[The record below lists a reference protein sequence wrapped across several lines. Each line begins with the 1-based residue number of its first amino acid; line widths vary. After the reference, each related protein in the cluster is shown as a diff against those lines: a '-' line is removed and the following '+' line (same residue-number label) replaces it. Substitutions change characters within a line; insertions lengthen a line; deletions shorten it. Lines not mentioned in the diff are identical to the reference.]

1 MRERAPKPRPVRRRD
16 VYTEAD
22 GLFGRITDLVIENP
36 VRSGGFVMVAMVI
49 GTIISNAAYFQT
61 AHHPAPF
68 FATRT
73 ETADPAAPTPRIR
86 AAVPNAAGTGAGAGS
101 APPLPTAA
109 PDPAALVS
117 DSQTA
122 LAALK
127 LYDGPV
133 DGKLGPQTRAAVSAF
148 EKRLGL
154 VPTGQ
159 PNARLLVQ
167 MKKALSRTGAA
178 EAEDI
183 TPPALIPM
191 PAIAVGEGAPGSD
204 PSATGSVDPTQS
216 AARIRKVQTAL
227 NDIGYGPIR
236 VDGKGGGDTAD
247 AIRRFEL
254 DNGLPLSGEASDAVM
269 AKLVLIGA
277 MKSI

>member
-1 MRERAPKPRPVRRRD
+1 MPERAPKPRPVRRRD

-22 GLFGRITDLVIENP
+22 GLFGRITDLVLENP

-68 FATRT
+68 FVTRA
-73 ETADPAAPTPRIR
+73 EDDAAAPTPPAPRIR
-86 AAVPNAAGTGAGAGS
+86 AATANPAGGATG

-109 PDPAALVS
+109 PDPAQLVS
-117 DSQTA
+117 ETQTA
-122 LAALK
+122 LVALK

-154 VPTGQ
+154 SATGQ
-159 PNARLLVQ
+159 PSARLLTQ
-167 MKKALSRTGAA
+167 MKKALGKTGAA
-178 EAEDI
+178 EASEPV
-183 TPPALIPM
+183 PPALIPTT
-191 PAIAVGEGAPGSD
+191 AVAGGEGGATD
-204 PSATGSVDPTQS
+204 PAATGSVDPAQS
-216 AARIRKVQTAL
+216 AARIRKVQAAL

-236 VDGKGGGDTAD
+236 VDGKGGGDTED

-254 DNGLPLSGEASDAVM
+254 DNGLPLTGEANDALM

-277 MKSI
+277 LKSI

>member
-1 MRERAPKPRPVRRRD
+1 MRERASKPRPVRRRD

-49 GTIISNAAYFQT
+49 GTIISNAAFFQT
-61 AHHPAPF
+61 AHHPSPF
-68 FATRT
+68 FSTRVD
-73 ETADPAAPTPRIR
+73 EADPAVPMPRIR
-86 AAVPNAAGTGAGAGS
+86 AAIANSGAMT
-101 APPLPTAA
+101 PPRPAAA
-109 PDPAALVS
+109 PDPETLVADTQAS
-117 DSQTA
+117 

-127 LYDGPV
+127 LYDGPL

-154 VPTGQ
+154 TPTGQ
-159 PNARLLVQ
+159 PSARLLVQ
-167 MKKALSRTGAA
+167 MRKALPRTGAA
-178 EAEDI
+178 EAVDI
-183 TPPALIPM
+183 APPALIPT
-191 PAIAVGEGAPGSD
+191 PVVGEATPGAPTSD
-204 PSATGSVDPTQS
+204 PAATGSVDLAQS
-216 AARIRKVQTAL
+216 AARLRKVQAAL

-236 VDGKGGGDTAD
+236 VDGKGGGATSD

-254 DNGLPLSGEASDAVM
+254 DNGLPLSGEAGDAVL

>member
-1 MRERAPKPRPVRRRD
+1 MPERAPKPRPVRRRD

-22 GLFGRITDLVIENP
+22 GLFGRITDLVLENP

-61 AHHPAPF
+61 ARHPAPF
-68 FATRT
+68 FVTR
-73 ETADPAAPTPRIR
+73 ADDEAAAQTPPAPRIR
-86 AAVPNAAGTGAGAGS
+86 TATANPASGANA

-109 PDPAALVS
+109 PDPAQLVS
-117 DSQTA
+117 ETQTA
-122 LAALK
+122 LVALK

-154 VPTGQ
+154 SATGQ
-159 PNARLLVQ
+159 PSARLLVQ
-167 MKKALSRTGAA
+167 MKKALAKSGAAA
-178 EAEDI
+178 EASEPV
-183 TPPALIPM
+183 PPALIPTTAVASGESGATD
-191 PAIAVGEGAPGSD
+191 PA
-204 PSATGSVDPTQS
+204 ATGSVDPAQS
-216 AARIRKVQTAL
+216 AARIRKVQAAL

-236 VDGKGGGDTAD
+236 VDGKGGGDTED

-254 DNGLPLSGEASDAVM
+254 DNGLPLTGEANDALM

>member
-49 GTIISNAAYFQT
+49 GTIISNAAFFQT
-61 AHHPAPF
+61 AHHPSPF
-68 FATRT
+68 FTTRA
-73 ETADPAAPTPRIR
+73 EESDPAAPMPRIR
-86 AAVPNAAGTGAGAGS
+86 AAVANQGAAHPGAAP
-101 APPLPTAA
+101 PPLPSAA
-109 PDPAALVS
+109 PDPATLVA
-117 DSQTA
+117 DTQAT

-127 LYDGPV
+127 LYDGPL

-154 VPTGQ
+154 APTGQ
-159 PNARLLVQ
+159 PSARLLVQ
-167 MKKALSRTGAA
+167 MRKALPRTGAA
-178 EAEDI
+178 EAVDI
-183 TPPALIPM
+183 APPALIPT
-191 PAIAVGEGAPGSD
+191 PVIGEGSPAAD
-204 PSATGSVDPTQS
+204 PSATGSVDPAQS
-216 AARIRKVQTAL
+216 AARLRKVQAAL

-236 VDGKGGGDTAD
+236 VDGKGGGATAD

-254 DNGLPLSGEASDAVM
+254 DNGLPLSGEANDALM

-277 MKSI
+277 LKSI